1 MDPEAPFQPV
11 RNGEVVLFSI
21 NIRRTCEAFGIP
33 LDDNLQKEFQSFS
46 LKTYAAVV
54 DKVRNKP
61 VRMILLI
68 PTNMLLLGCILSAEP
83 VVHLRPRAALTRLT

>member
-1 MDPEAPFQPV
+1 MLWHSSNTDGESTVSSTNTAYTSIMEPDAPFQPV

-46 LKTYAAVV
+46 LKTYVAVV
-54 DKVRNKP
+54 DKVCNRP
-61 VRMILLI
+61 V
-68 PTNMLLLGCILSAEP
+68 
-83 VVHLRPRAALTRLT
+83 